1 MGLDKVRRS
10 INLRHCWI
18 GFGILA
24 LITLLLALGGD
35 EAREAMAWNR
45 TALEA
50 GEFWRLLTGHFVH
63 LSLKH
68 LLLNLAGLAL
78 VVWIVGHAYS
88 GSQWLFVLF
97 LSIVA
102 IDAGFW
108 FIYTELDWYVG
119 ISGFLNGILAAGLV
133 VGVADRERESI
144 ALALIVIV
152 KLTWEQTVGPMPGS
166 VSTSGG
172 AVIVDAH
179 IYGAAG
185 GLLAAAILWRRV
197 RSNASI

>member
-10 INLRHCWI
+10 TNLRHCWI

-24 LITLLLALGGD
+24 VISLLLELGGD
-35 EAREAMAWNR
+35 GARHALAWNR

-68 LLLNLAGLAL
+68 LLLNLVGLAL
-78 VVWIVGHAYS
+78 VVWIVGHAYTWS
-88 GSQWLFVLF
+88 RWLFVVL
-97 LSIVA
+97 LSIVT

-108 FIYTELDWYVG
+108 FLYAELGWYVG

-133 VGVADRERESI
+133 IGVANREPESI
-144 ALALIVIV
+144 ALFLIVLV

-166 VSTSGG
+166 ESTSGG
-172 AVIVDAH
+172 VVVVDAH

-197 RSNASI
+197 RSTASL

>member
-1 MGLDKVRRS
+1 MGLDKVSRS
-10 INLRHCWI
+10 TNLRHCWI

-24 LITLLLALGGD
+24 LVSLLLAMGGD
-35 EAREAMAWNR
+35 DARQALAYNR
-45 TALEA
+45 TGLEA

-68 LLLNLAGLAL
+68 LLLNLVGLAL

-88 GSQWLFVLF
+88 WSGWLFVVV
-97 LSIVA
+97 LSIVS
-102 IDAGFW
+102 IDVGFW
-108 FIYTELDWYVG
+108 LLYPELGWYVG

-144 ALALIVIV
+144 ALALIVLV
-152 KLTWEQTVGPMPGS
+152 ELTWEQTVGPMPGS
-166 VSTSGG
+166 ESTSGG
-172 AVIVDAH
+172 AVVVDAH

-185 GLLAAAILWRRV
+185 GLLAAALLWRRV
-197 RSNASI
+197 RSTASI

>member
-10 INLRHCWI
+10 TNLRHCWI
-18 GFGILA
+18 GLGILA
-24 LITLLLALGGD
+24 LVTLLLALGGD
-35 EAREAMAWNR
+35 DAREAMAWNR

-78 VVWIVGHAYS
+78 VVWIVGHAYTW
-88 GSQWLFVLF
+88 SQWLFVLF

-102 IDAGFW
+102 INAGFW
-108 FIYTELDWYVG
+108 FIYTDLDWYVG

-133 VGVADRERESI
+133 VGVADREPESI
-144 ALALIVIV
+144 ALALIVLV
-152 KLTWEQTVGPMPGS
+152 KLTWEQAVGPMPGS